1 MKKLFILF
9 LGIALT
15 VSSYAT
21 HLMGGQITA
30 AYLGS
35 DSTGVHY
42 AIDFTAYRDTIGI
55 PISPSATFYIS
66 QLDTSGNWNSL
77 FSSTVSF
84 DTTSGNLMP
93 TITVYGVEVY
103 TYMDTIT
110 LPGNGEYSISWSD
123 CCRNVAIINMSNPGG
138 ENLALATYITVDS
151 LNINSSPYY
160 LTPPVAYLPADTL
173 WQYNPLPFDPD
184 GDSLVWTMVTP
195 LTTISNVV
203 SGYQFLSD
211 TSLYSNVTGVFSLDS
226 ITGALS
232 WDAAMVGNFVASFII
247 EEFRNGNKI
256 GEMRRDMQFIV
267 VPDTMNAMPQI
278 SNMQTLPTN
287 NIGYPYIK
295 IAPGQNYQV
304 SLLASDPDVN
314 DVVSLAAY
322 GESFGLLNAP
332 SSFGYSLT
340 GNGNEIEGI
349 FSWTPD
355 MSHVRTAPYLVV
367 FRTSDNFFYYD
378 ETVQVEVSL
387 TSDINEQSSFEL
399 MNIYPNPAI
408 NKFRLPIYLDKSQE
422 ISLDIYNILGMKVS
436 SDKLDLSSGNHI
448 LVKYFDLRSGQYFVT
463 LADKNGLI
471 INSQKLLVLQ

>member
-1 MKKLFILF
+1 MKKLFTLF
-9 LGIALT
+9 LRIALA

-287 NIGYPYIK
+287 NLGYPYIK

-304 SLLASDPDVN
+304 SLLASDPDLN
-314 DVVSLAAY
+314 DVVSLEAY
-322 GESFGLLNAP
+322 GESFGLSVAP
-332 SSFGYSLT
+332 SNFNYVPT
-340 GNGNEIEGI
+340 GNGNEIEGT
-349 FSWTPD
+349 FAWTPD
-355 MSHVRTAPYLVV
+355 MSHVRSNPYLVV

-378 ETVQVEVSL
+378 ETVQIEVAL
-387 TSDINEQSSFEL
+387 TTDINEQGAFEL
-399 MNIYPNPAI
+399 MDIYPNPAADRFI
-408 NKFRLPIYLDKSQE
+408 LPLSLDRDQE
-422 ISLDIYNILGMKVS
+422 ISLDIYNVIGVKVS
-436 SDKLDLSSGNHI
+436 SETLNLASGNHI
-448 LVKYFDLRSGQYFVT
+448 LIKNINLNSGQYFVSIT
-463 LADKNGLI
+463 DDSGLPI
-471 INSQKLLVLQ
+471 ITKKLIVVK